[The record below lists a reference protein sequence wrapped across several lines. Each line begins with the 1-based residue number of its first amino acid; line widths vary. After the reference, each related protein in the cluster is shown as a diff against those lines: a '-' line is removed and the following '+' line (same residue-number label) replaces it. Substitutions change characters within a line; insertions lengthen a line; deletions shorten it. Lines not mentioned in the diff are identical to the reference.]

1 MDLSSHPWAVSD
13 PVHCSHPCSGLAEY
27 CGTSLQWA
35 VSCTHC
41 HPHLTAAPGWHW
53 DISNHRRLHIHLHL
67 HLHIHIQGNDPTDLN
82 FFLHGCQS
90 QLYLP
95 SVTKVADCILV
106 QVFFSQDHRHGM
118 SKVYGIWSLVSVQI
132 STWWQQSPPHGCAG
146 STRQACSLRAQAG
159 LLYHTQQVFV
169 ILVILQFS
177 VCYWGGNGSEIVL
190 TAKKRLLRKIL
201 NKLWT
206 SWVGDEMRPA
216 PGSCR
221 FPKLEGV

>member
-1 MDLSSHPWAVSD
+1 MRNVTLITARLR
-13 PVHCSHPCSGLAEY
+13 PVCHCGLVQPSLGCKWPCSLFPSFLGGY
-27 CGTSLQWA
+27 TYTYIHTYTYTYRGMF
-35 VSCTHC
+35 
-41 HPHLTAAPGWHW
+41 PLTW
-53 DISNHRRLHIHLHL
+53 
-67 HLHIHIQGNDPTDLN
+67 T

-106 QVFFSQDHRHGM
+106 QVFFSQDHWHGM

-190 TAKKRLLRKIL
+190 TAKKWLLRKIL

-216 PGSCR
+216 PGSCQ